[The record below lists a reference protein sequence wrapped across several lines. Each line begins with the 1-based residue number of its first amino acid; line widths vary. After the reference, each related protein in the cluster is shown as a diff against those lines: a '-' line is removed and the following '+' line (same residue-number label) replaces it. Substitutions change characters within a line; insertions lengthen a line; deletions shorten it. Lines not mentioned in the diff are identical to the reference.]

1 MSSTLTTLASILLFL
16 GSAGFV
22 GAQETPEPLTKILE
36 HWEAAFNA
44 GDYAAVAAT
53 YTEDARRI
61 SPTDGIITGREEIA
75 ELSAQFAGFKIEL
88 RTYGG
93 LIDSNIGSTWG
104 TYQLSGMVDGE
115 AVTVGGRW
123 MNAVKKTSEGWKI
136 YRDIW
141 HEVTPD

>member
-1 MSSTLTTLASILLFL
+1 MRRALTALASILLFL
-16 GSAGFV
+16 GSAGIV
-22 GAQETPEPLTKILE
+22 GAQETPEPLAKILE
-36 HWEAAFNA
+36 HWETAFNA

-75 ELSAQFAGFKIEL
+75 ERSAEFDGFKIEL
-88 RTYGG
+88 KTYGG
-93 LIDSNIGSTWG
+93 MIDSDIGSTWG
-104 TYQLSGMVDGE
+104 TYELNGMVDGE
-115 AVTVGGRW
+115 AVTVTGRW

>member
-1 MSSTLTTLASILLFL
+1 MRRALTALASILLFL
-16 GSAGFV
+16 GSAGIV
-22 GAQETPEPLTKILE
+22 GAQETPEPLAKILE

-75 ELSAQFAGFKIEL
+75 ERSAEFDGFKIEL
-88 RTYGG
+88 KTYGG
-93 LIDSNIGSTWG
+93 MIDSDIGSTWG
-104 TYQLSGMVDGE
+104 TYELNGMVDGE
-115 AVTVGGRW
+115 AVTVTGRW

-141 HEVTPD
+141 HEVESD